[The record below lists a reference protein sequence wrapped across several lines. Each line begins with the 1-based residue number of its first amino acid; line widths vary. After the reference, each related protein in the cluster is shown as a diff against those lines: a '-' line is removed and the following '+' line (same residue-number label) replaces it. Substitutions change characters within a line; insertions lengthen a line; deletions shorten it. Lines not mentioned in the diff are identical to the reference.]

1 MDRPFGVVARL
12 GHGLIGEPVRERLLV
27 GLRDHRDRDIRR
39 RTVGS
44 RDGDRRRIC
53 VDDPL
58 RCRHRDP
65 GASGTG
71 MGVEPGADLALAE
84 NRTVEVESGL
94 GLRFHRRQ
102 RVEQPVAQ
110 YPELKFV
117 EERVDAFPVP
127 ADECQFV
134 RTGRQLH
141 IADELRQVP
150 IGLYRREIGAQR
162 VAYLALDLVNM
173 VDQLVQRT
181 VLADPLG
188 RGLVADAGHSGQVV
202 AVITAQR
209 GYVRILGRG
218 DAVLG
223 LYLFGSEPGQL
234 RHAALGVENGD
245 RVIDQLQ

>member
-1 MDRPFGVVARL
+1 M
-12 GHGLIGEPVRERLLV
+12 
-27 GLRDHRDRDIRR
+27 
-39 RTVGS
+39 
-44 RDGDRRRIC
+44 
-53 VDDPL
+53 
-58 RCRHRDP
+58 
-65 GASGTG
+65 
-71 MGVEPGADLALAE
+71 
-84 NRTVEVESGL
+84 
-94 GLRFHRRQ
+94 
-102 RVEQPVAQ
+102 
-110 YPELKFV
+110 
-117 EERVDAFPVP
+117 DAFPVP

-162 VAYLALDLVNM
+162 VAYRPPFDLVNM

-234 RHAALGVENGD
+234 DTPRLGVRTVTASSTSCSESRSPVTTSTSKPSFGLGGQGGD
-245 RVIDQLQ
+245 DVVCLVPLDRHHRDTQRAQHVLGQFDLSTELLGDLARCAL